1 MIKGIMGIRGT
12 QKANVI
18 WRSFFFFNS
27 SLTSDPK
34 TSYNYASLQLCTEK
48 KKNLVKHY
56 GSQQFANIIDNKL
69 C

>member
-1 MIKGIMGIRGT
+1 MIKGIMGIQGT

-18 WRSFFFFNS
+18 WRSFFF
-27 SLTSDPK
+27 LIQ
-34 TSYNYASLQLCTEK
+34 ASLQILRLPTIMPVYSFVLK

>member
-1 MIKGIMGIRGT
+1 MIKGIMGIQGT
-12 QKANVI
+12 QKA
-18 WRSFFFFNS
+18 FFF
-27 SLTSDPK
+27 LIQ
-34 TSYNYASLQLCTEK
+34 ASLQILRLPTIMPVYSFVLK

>member
-1 MIKGIMGIRGT
+1 MIKGIMGIQGT

-18 WRSFFFFNS
+18 WRSFFFLFS

-48 KKNLVKHY
+48 KNLVKHY
-56 GSQQFANIIDNKL
+56 GSQQFANIIDNIML
-69 C
+69 I